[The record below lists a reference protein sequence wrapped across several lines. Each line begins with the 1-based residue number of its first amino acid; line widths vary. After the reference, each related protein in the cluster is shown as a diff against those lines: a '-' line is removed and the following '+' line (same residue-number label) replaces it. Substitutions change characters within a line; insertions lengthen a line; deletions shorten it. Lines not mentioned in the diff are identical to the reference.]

1 MSVFSLSGLVLKCHF
16 IERDKMYV
24 KSINIF
30 QKRFLIRKKLEKM
43 VVCIV
48 VILPIVQGKYIIVSL
63 LATKM
68 KIAIGNGLN
77 N

>member
-1 MSVFSLSGLVLKCHF
+1 M
-16 IERDKMYV
+16 DV
-24 KSINIF
+24 KIINIF